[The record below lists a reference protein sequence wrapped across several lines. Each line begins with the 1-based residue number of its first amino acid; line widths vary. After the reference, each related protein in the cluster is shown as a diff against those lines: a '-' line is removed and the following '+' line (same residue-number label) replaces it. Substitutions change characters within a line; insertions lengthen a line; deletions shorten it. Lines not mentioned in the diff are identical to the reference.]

1 MTVEILRGKT
11 DPILDEIASVL
22 GKSFQRDHSK
32 AKIAIYRQNPAS
44 VRIRII
50 DPIFTKMSRAERNDY
65 GWTYLDRLSDDAQA
79 DISLLLLLTPSE
91 VKKDFANIEFENP
104 VPSITP

>member
-1 MTVEILRGKT
+1 MSVEILRGKA
-11 DPILDEIASVL
+11 DPILEEIAAVL
-22 GKSFQRDHSK
+22 QSFQNDHPK

-44 VRIRII
+44 VRVRII
-50 DPIFTKMSRAERNDY
+50 DPIFSKMSRAERNDY
-65 GWTYLDRLSDDAQA
+65 GWTYLDRLSEDAQA